1 MMDLQWW
8 DMVGFAGTCIILA
21 AYFGLQVRKLDG
33 NGVLY
38 SILNLVGAGG
48 ILVSVIYA
56 STMNW
61 PVFTIEL
68 AWMLISLYGIW
79 NSAKNRFAK
88 PAIK

>member
-8 DMVGFAGTCIILA
+8 DMVGFAGTFIILA